1 MNAKNRD
8 EVQTALLSALGLL
21 IDKNLEWSA
30 DFNNLKPIL
39 CVVLHENLL
48 MDKPNKNIISLA
60 ERIIDQ
66 HG

>member
-8 EVQTALLSALGLL
+8 EVQAALLAALGLL

-30 DFNNLKPIL
+30 DFNNLKPML
-39 CVVLHENLL
+39 CVILHENLL
-48 MDKPNKNIISLA
+48 MDKPNKNIITLA

>member
-1 MNAKNRD
+1 LNAKSRD
-8 EVQTALLSALGLL
+8 EVQAALLAALGLL
-21 IDKNLEWSA
+21 IDKNLEWSS

-48 MDKPNKNIISLA
+48 MDKPNKNIITLA

>member
-1 MNAKNRD
+1 MISKNRD
-8 EVQTALLSALGLL
+8 EVQAALLSALGLL

-39 CVVLHENLL
+39 CVILHENLL

>member
-8 EVQTALLSALGLL
+8 EVQAALLSALGLL

-30 DFNNLKPIL
+30 DFNNLKPML
-39 CVVLHENLL
+39 CVILHENLL

-60 ERIIDQ
+60 ERIIYQ